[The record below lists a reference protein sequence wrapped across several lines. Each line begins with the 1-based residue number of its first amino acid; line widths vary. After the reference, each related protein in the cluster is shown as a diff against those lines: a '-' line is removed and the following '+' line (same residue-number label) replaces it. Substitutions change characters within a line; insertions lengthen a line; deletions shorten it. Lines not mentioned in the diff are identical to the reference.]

1 MWTHTPLFGLVLTAA
16 VGIFALV
23 IKKRVAWNLF
33 NPMLFSMLIIIA
45 ILLGLDIPYTEY
57 QLGGD
62 YIMKMLGPI
71 TVVLAVPLYQHHE
84 KLKRH
89 AFAILF
95 GITLGAL
102 SALVSVYL
110 FSLMSGLDVSLMRSL
125 LPRSVTTPIGIEA
138 SEMIDGVVGLTVLS
152 IVITGTFGAIVAE
165 WVFTFLKIEEPIA
178 KGVALGTSAHAIG
191 TGRAFE
197 YGTLEGAMSG
207 LSIAIA
213 GLATIF
219 WLLIFQSLGF
229 FSIINML

>member
-16 VGIFALV
+16 VGIFGLI

-33 NPMLFSMLIIIA
+33 NPMLFSMLIIIL
-45 ILLGLDIPYTEY
+45 ILLGLDIPYAEY
-57 QLGGD
+57 KLGGD
-62 YIMKMLGPI
+62 YVMKMLGPI
-71 TVVLAVPLYQHHE
+71 TVVLAVPLYQHHD
-84 KLKRH
+84 KLKKH
-89 AFAILF
+89 AFAIIF
-95 GITLGAL
+95 GITLGSL

-110 FSLMSGLDVSLMRSL
+110 FSLMAGLDMTLIKSL
-125 LPRSVTTPIGIEA
+125 LPRSVTTPIGIAA
-138 SEMIDGVVGLTVLS
+138 SEMIDGIVGLTILS
-152 IVITGTFGAIVAE
+152 IVITGTFGAIVSD
-165 WVFTFLKIEEPIA
+165 WVYRLLKVEDPIA

-219 WLLIFQSLGF
+219 WLLLFQFLGL
-229 FSIINML
+229 I

>member
-1 MWTHTPLFGLVLTAA
+1 MWTHTPLFGLLLT
-16 VGIFALV
+16 VVIGILGLM

-33 NPMLFSMLIIIA
+33 NPMLFSMLIIIL
-45 ILLGLDIPYTEY
+45 ILLGLDIPYAEY
-57 QLGGD
+57 KLGGD
-62 YIMKMLGPI
+62 YVMKMLGPI

-84 KLKRH
+84 KLKKH
-89 AFAILF
+89 AFAIIF
-95 GITLGAL
+95 GIILGSL

-110 FSLMSGLDVSLMRSL
+110 FSLMAGLDMTLVKSL
-125 LPRSVTTPIGIEA
+125 LPRSVTTPIGIAA
-138 SEMIDGVVGLTVLS
+138 SEMIDGLVGLTVLS
-152 IVITGTFGAIVAE
+152 IVITGTFGAIVSD
-165 WVFTFLKIEEPIA
+165 WVYRLLKVEDPIA

-219 WLLIFQSLGF
+219 WLLLFQFLGL
-229 FSIINML
+229 I